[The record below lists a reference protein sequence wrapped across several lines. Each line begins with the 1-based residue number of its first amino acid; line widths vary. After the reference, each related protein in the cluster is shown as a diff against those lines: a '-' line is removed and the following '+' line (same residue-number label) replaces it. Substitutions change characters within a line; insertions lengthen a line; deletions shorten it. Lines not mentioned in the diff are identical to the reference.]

1 MDQIGLSSDM
11 EPPLQGDDVSDK
23 LQTVANDERKLRHLG
38 ETFCPQYQTQVHF
51 FVEDA
56 RESNGIRHLVVQYA
70 NGRRECR
77 VGLPQWTDEEL
88 LQLLLSAAWEGLSHP
103 VWEHTNRYFA
113 NAMLTWPSAAY
124 CYVPVAGISEGP
136 ALQEKPQSAPAS

>member
-1 MDQIGLSSDM
+1 
-11 EPPLQGDDVSDK
+11 VSDK

-136 ALQEKPQSAPAS
+136 APQEKSQSAPAS

>member
-1 MDQIGLSSDM
+1 M
-11 EPPLQGDDVSDK
+11 SDK
-23 LQTVANDERKLRHLG
+23 SQTVANDGRKLRQLG
-38 ETFCPQYQTQVHF
+38 ETFCSQYQTQAHF

-56 RESNGIRHLVVQYA
+56 RKPYGIRHLVVQYA

-113 NAMLTWPSAAY
+113 NPMLTWPLAAY
-124 CYVPVAGISEGP
+124 CYVPVAGTREAP
-136 ALQEKPQSAPAS
+136 APQEKSPSVPVS